1 MIQVEGTTT
10 LELDEGLAE
19 AKGSHQQLLA
29 MLVEGNELAIEPDP
43 WLRAGDG
50 DRREDLETRLYQL

>member
-10 LELDEGLAE
+10 MELDEGLSE
-19 AKGSHQQLLA
+19 AKGSHQRLLA

-43 WLRAGDG
+43 WLSTGNAG
-50 DRREDLETRLYQL
+50 RLEDLETRLYDL